1 MEKLSMLENQIQK
14 IRQERLK
21 VERRIKLR
29 EAHELQSNALRGR
42 TLENELKIIQK
53 EKAQAEKRNRK
64 LMHEIMESINSFKD
78 EVGYSS
84 LKRSKVR
91 LKDAKISFAEII
103 MSHFPQWAEAL
114 QDPISFEKQ
123 IYAKSLD
130 ILRQRH
136 EKSKEDFKKKMD
148 VHQDIVRTQLEYIEE
163 MKKEHDI
170 SMERDRILQ
179 FMQMEK
185 EEKSQKLAELQSVY
199 QRRLDDIMKD
209 QQLRKQTM
217 IQNAHERLEKTMIEE
232 PSPAEIYKMW
242 NLIQRPGTQP
252 APIQQ
257 ESRAM
262 TPMMHIPYNLETTQ
276 QLFTRP
282 QAPNVLQAPQVQ
294 TPEMSRSGTHERY
307 EFADLMNRESPEV
320 KKEGIEPMRRNFTF
334 GETEMVKNNSPDRKQ
349 PQVIMVNPEE
359 VSDEVE
365 VYITPEV
372 VKKPQERIPKP
383 EPVQARPQIQSDI
396 SKQLSKPE
404 IRMQNQVPIPVIQKE
419 PPKVIALHKPKP
431 VEVSAPVVSQPKAVI
446 PALPKFS
453 EDEEPEF
460 NIVTIPR
467 NPEPVNPS
475 HARVPGRAVPV
486 SVDFGNEQPI
496 VISSRSQD
504 KEFEIKTNP
513 IKTEIPIV
521 QIAAPSNVKI
531 LKPTEET
538 LASMNRQVIDQP
550 PVLKP
555 AARVPVP
562 LTEDEIEPPV
572 IIQQD
577 KSTKSQVKGPQIPV
591 VDDSEFMI
599 VQQNPSKQAINIVQD
614 KSKPTGEPQVI
625 MQQPIAIPKEKTKP
639 KPQPPHL
646 DLSSAKQGMVIEAT
660 TSPIDVPIIQ
670 TIKKPESVPVS
681 NLASNIASSYS
692 KKGKP
697 EDIRMGGYSVP
708 MYSTS
713 IPEAPRIEEESL
725 ENTDFES
732 LYLKGVIERANNT
745 PQNRSRSGSIQVQNK
760 LDSVSSQK
768 SVDLSMSSSGP
779 LRFNDLSA
787 RLSPT
792 SSMSSSSR
800 MLDAPT
806 VIIESNVI
814 ANIDP
819 YQRVNCLNDLI
830 NTAKQ
835 QFSSGR
841 VKNLSI
847 RDKIPSEKLDSIASK
862 YLENGRLDIRS
873 PEELVMFIAAF
884 AKSQNSYFLP
894 YDIARSKKAVTED
907 MMISKMYQTE
917 NREIYRILKDFFLY
931 CIRSSILTEKVAIGI
946 FIDTMVN
953 YRTTKNQW
961 NRATEA
967 IQKFIGD
974 SLQSGSSDT
983 LNLSGLQSPD
993 RPLTPNRVTGRA
1005 DDRSFSSSR
1014 GPKPPLTPGRVGTA
1028 EERSVTPNRAGMG
1041 SQWKTDSK
1049 SSANM
1054 RSGNSGSMGEVSR
1067 IEDFEEIDYE
1077 D

>member
-1 MEKLSMLENQIQK
+1 MEKLNMLENQIHK

-42 TLENELKIIQK
+42 TLENELKLIQK

-84 LKRSKVR
+84 LKRSKLR

-130 ILRQRH
+130 VLRQRH

-163 MKKEHDI
+163 MKKEHDV

-209 QQLRKQTM
+209 QQSRKQTM
-217 IQNAHERLEKTMIEE
+217 LQNASERLEKTMIEE
-232 PSPAEIYKMW
+232 PSPAHIYKMW

-262 TPMMHIPYNLETTQ
+262 TPMMHIPYDLETTH
-276 QLFTRP
+276 QLSTRP
-282 QAPNVLQAPQVQ
+282 QAPNVPQAPQVQ
-294 TPEMSRSGTHERY
+294 TPQISRPGTNEKY
-307 EFADLMNRESPEV
+307 EFADLMNRESPEGKREV
-320 KKEGIEPMRRNFTF
+320 IDPMRRNFTF
-334 GETEMVKNNSPDRKQ
+334 GEAEMAKNNSPSRKQ

-359 VSDEVE
+359 VSDNVE

-383 EPVQARPQIQSDI
+383 DI
-396 SKQLSKPE
+396 SKQVIKPE
-404 IRMQNQVPIPVIQKE
+404 FVSQNQVPIPVIQKE
-419 PPKVIALHKPKP
+419 PPKVIASQKPKS
-431 VEVSAPVVSQPKAVI
+431 VEVSARVVSEPKAII

-453 EDEEPEF
+453 EDEEPDF
-460 NIVTIPR
+460 NIVTVPR

-475 HARVPGRAVPV
+475 PTRVPGRAVPV
-486 SVDFGNEQPI
+486 STDFGNEQPL

-513 IKTEIPIV
+513 MKTGV
-521 QIAAPSNVKI
+521 QVVSKSAPSNVKI

-538 LASMNRQVIDQP
+538 LASMNRQVIDP
-550 PVLKP
+550 ASVVKP
-555 AARVPVP
+555 ANRVAVP
-562 LTEDEIEPPV
+562 LTEDDIEPPV

-577 KSTKSQVKGPQIPV
+577 KSTRSQVKVPQIPIA
-591 VDDSEFMI
+591 DDSEFVI
-599 VQQNPSKQAINIVQD
+599 VQQNPSKQPMNIVKD
-614 KSKPTGEPQVI
+614 ATVSKSKPTGEPQVI
-625 MQQPIAIPKEKTKP
+625 MQQPIAIPKEKAKA

-646 DLSSAKQGMVIEAT
+646 DLSSAKQGMIIEAT
-660 TSPIDVPIIQ
+660 TSPIDVPVIQ
-670 TIKKPESVPVS
+670 SIKKPENVPVS
-681 NLASNIASSYS
+681 NLAQSYS

-697 EDIRMGGYSVP
+697 EDSRMGGYSVP
-708 MYSTS
+708 MYQTQ

-732 LYLKGVIERANNT
+732 LYLKGVIERAITT
-745 PQNRSRSGSIQVQNK
+745 PQSRSRSGSTQVQNRI
-760 LDSVSSQK
+760 DSVSSQK
-768 SVDLSMSSSGP
+768 SVDVSMSSSGP

-830 NTAKQ
+830 STAKQ
-835 QFSSGR
+835 QFTSGG
-841 VKNLSI
+841 VKNLNI
-847 RDKIPSEKLDSIASK
+847 KDKIPSEKLDSIASK

-873 PEELVMFIAAF
+873 PEDLIMFIAAA
-884 AKSQNSYFLP
+884 AKNQNSYFLP
-894 YDIARSKKAVTED
+894 YDIARSKKPVTEE

-931 CIRSSILTEKVAIGI
+931 CIRSNILTDKVATGI

-967 IQKFIGD
+967 IQKFISD
-974 SLQSGSSDT
+974 SLQSGSLDT
-983 LNLSGLQSPD
+983 INLSGLQSPD

-1028 EERSVTPNRAGMG
+1028 EERSVTPNRAGLG
-1041 SQWKTDSK
+1041 SQWKMDKT

-1077 D
+1077 Y